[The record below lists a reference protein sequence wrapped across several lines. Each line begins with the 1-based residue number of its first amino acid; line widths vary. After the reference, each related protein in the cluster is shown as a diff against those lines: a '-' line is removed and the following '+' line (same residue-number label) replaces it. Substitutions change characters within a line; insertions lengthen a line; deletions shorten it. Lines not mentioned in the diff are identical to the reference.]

1 MRYDMKVGSE
11 KWPKVSNE
19 FVSVT
24 LEIDF
29 VSVVLSRAVVSNQVL
44 TWPSE

>member
-11 KWPKVSNE
+11 KWPKVSYK

-24 LEIDF
+24 PDADIVL
-29 VSVVLSRAVVSNQVL
+29 VQLSRAIHVQ
-44 TWPSE
+44 